1 MNQKTYRLVY
11 SRLRG
16 MLVAV
21 EETATAAGKAG
32 ETRATGRASGALEI
46 FLSLRQLALSAL
58 LALSPLMAGAQIAP
72 GGAHAPG
79 VVTTQ
84 NGIPQVNIN
93 KPSGAGVS
101 MNTYG
106 QFDVQKNGAIL
117 NNSPVIVSTQQ
128 AGYINGNPNFGPNDA
143 ARVIV
148 NQVNSSSPSQL
159 RGYLEVAG
167 KSAQVVIANPNG
179 LLVDG
184 GGFIN
189 TSRATLTTGT
199 PNFAADGSLA
209 GFNVTSG
216 NITVQGAGFNGSN
229 IDQVDLLAR
238 AVQANAAIYAKN
250 LNVATGANNVDYGSL
265 AATPI
270 AGSGPVPGVSIDVSN
285 LGGMYANR
293 IVLVGTENG
302 VGVSSKGVLAAQAG
316 DLILTTQGKLVLAGQ
331 TNASGNITA
340 SARDGIDNSG
350 TTYAQQSVS
359 ANTSGALSNSGT
371 LAAQQNTTINA
382 NSVASTGTLGAG
394 VNNDGTIAGSGDL
407 SVTTT
412 GALTA
417 TGRNQAGGN
426 TTIRGAG
433 VNLAGSN
440 TSANG
445 ALTLSSS
452 GDLTLSNATTT
463 AGGALSANASGTLT
477 NDGGKLS
484 GGSVQASAAN
494 VSNTGGHIVSGSTL
508 GLNTAGA
515 LANRQGVIQ
524 SAAGATIGGA
534 SLDNT
539 GGQILSLNG
548 DGLNLG
554 VTGTLL
560 NGVGGIIGG
569 NGNVQ
574 LSASIF
580 TNQGKVNALRDA
592 VLRAWNV
599 TNSGS
604 LTAGGILTAAATGAL
619 SNAGGSL
626 SGSTTTVSGASVDNT
641 NGSIDGDTLAVTS
654 SGDFVNRNGKLT
666 QYGTTDQTISAGGK
680 LDSTGGTIASNA
692 NNLTLSGQSVT
703 NDNGTLQHAGAGVL
717 KVKVTGA
724 LSNVDGKVQT
734 NGTLTIAGA
743 KLDNSG
749 GTLTAQQAAQVN
761 ADAGIVN
768 RNGTL
773 YGANGLTVSTQ
784 GDIDDTGG
792 SAQSAGD
799 LSLSAGGALSNAQ
812 GTLSA
817 NGAHGTANVAAASID
832 NTKGKLTNAGDGATT
847 VTASSVTNTGGTLG
861 GNGDVTI
868 NAQTLEN
875 GAGAN
880 FVAGGAANLN
890 VQQRVNNA
898 GGTLFGGTAL
908 NLNQAN
914 AAVINDG
921 GAILGGL
928 DVSVNAASLSNAG
941 GAIRANRDV
950 SASGVVSG
958 DGDMIAGRN
967 LSLAINGNYTS
978 GASNNLR
985 ADGDMSVSATGTL
998 TNTGTLAATGA
1009 LTATGANVV
1018 NAAGADINS
1027 SNTTVNAN
1035 GTLTNAGRIEGDA
1048 VATNSATLANTGTII
1063 GNDVTV
1069 NANDVQNTGAAAVI
1083 AGANSV
1089 RIYAQ
1094 NSITNAD
1101 GALIYSAGNLE
1112 IAKDGTRDGSGMLA
1126 NQTATL
1132 TNSAATIEADG
1143 DIDIA
1148 ARTVSNIRTGVQTAA
1163 GTPQDAGTTTLT
1175 LWTAGLGDD
1184 LSAGVF
1190 GNYHSL
1196 DFPQWN
1202 WSAGAMADQTIYGL
1216 AQPITVKIPA
1226 SQVTNLDTKAQT
1238 FSLTQPV
1245 YDHYQSGA
1253 TVVARNITNNATQ
1266 WYNSLTDNGDGTVS
1280 ITFWPDFDPN
1290 KNMQPDRQQ
1299 VRWDIK
1305 NHDYVEK
1312 SRTTQTTTTT
1322 DQLVNAGNV
1331 ATIQAQG
1338 AIRIN
1343 ANGGSIDNQSSTM
1356 AAGGDLVRRADS
1368 GSVTDTGTVLQQAVV
1383 TSTESVFYW
1392 HQKTGGSSDTTQPRS
1407 DGAFDGVSQY
1417 TTTVDALPAIA
1428 SSNSNV
1434 QTDAQSISIN
1444 SVDRQGNT
1452 VAGSGVT
1459 GGSADGTQTG
1469 TISGQSSRPQT
1480 VGGATGGI
1488 PNLKLPVNGLYT
1500 YNTAPGATYL
1510 IATDPRFT
1518 QYANFISSD
1527 YLLKQLGYD
1536 PSTVEKRLG
1545 DGLYETTLI
1554 RNQVTQLTGR
1564 TFLAGFTDNLDEYT
1578 ALMNN
1583 GVTYAKA
1590 FGLEPGIALS
1600 AAQMAQLTTD
1610 MVWLVSQDVTLPD
1623 GSHQSVLVPQV
1634 YLAQSSTVDLTHSG
1648 ALVAGNAVNLNAS
1661 GDVNNSGH
1669 IVSNVA
1675 TTVIGNT
1682 ITNSGIIGS
1691 AGTTAVAAVQD
1702 VRNSSGRIGGADVV
1716 VQAGRDVINET
1727 QTYGVS
1733 KSFADRNYTGTATGT
1748 AVDAVGTISATNSA
1762 TVIAGRDVNLNG
1774 AQIQAGG
1781 NAAIAAGRDLNVGTA
1796 ELTATKD
1803 SSGFGGQDF
1812 LHDRQTQNLGSAIVA
1827 GGDLATVSGRDTT
1840 LTNATVRAGGDAAM
1854 VAGGNLTVTA
1864 AKDVHTHSEQSM
1876 SNSKSQST
1884 SSSYDEQVRGSSIG
1898 AGGNATLAA
1907 GLSGSGNLAILGS
1920 TVATD
1925 AGGVKLVSTGDVTI
1939 GSVSETHD
1947 SQSWSHNEHSG
1958 FMSKTKTTDTT
1969 SSHQLIA
1976 NGSTVSGDTVTG
1988 AAGHDMTIT
1997 GSTVAATNDVNLSAA
2012 NNLTINTSQDTSDS
2026 SHFHQTTK
2034 TGLGSSGGI
2043 AISYGKV
2050 DRKDTTHDSSV
2061 TNNGSLVG
2069 STGGNVNLKAG
2080 ADLHV
2085 TGSDLIAAQNVTG
2098 TGANVTIDSAAG
2110 TTHHDETHE
2119 TSKSGFTLG
2128 LAGSVG
2134 DAINNAISQT
2144 QSANRDAGNN
2154 DRAAA
2159 LHSIAAAGNA
2169 AMAGAGA
2176 MSSKPD
2182 IGVQL
2187 SLGSSKSKSTFSED
2201 QTVNSGSSVRAG
2213 GTAAFV
2219 ATGNGQ
2225 AGSGNVTIA
2234 GSNVNANDVMLAA
2247 KNQVNLV
2254 NTTDTDSTRSTN
2266 KSSSASVGVQYTL
2279 GGGFGVSASMS
2290 NAHGDANSDA
2300 AMQHNTHVNGAN
2312 SVAIVSGGDTNIV
2325 GANVNGKQVSADIGG
2340 NLNIASV
2347 QDTTVSTAHQSSSG
2361 GGFTISQGG
2370 GSASFSAQNGHA
2382 DSNYAGV
2389 NEQAGIQAGDGGF
2402 NINVK
2407 GNTDLKGAV
2416 IASDADASKNTLTTG
2431 TLTFS
2436 DIENHSH
2443 YSATSNGFS
2452 AGGGIGSTGKATGPG
2467 SVSGSGGVIPM
2478 MTQNEHG
2485 DQSATTR
2492 SAVNAGTLN
2501 VTDGAHQTQDVAS
2514 LSRDTANT
2522 NGTVSKA
2529 ADVNGMLTKQVDTM
2543 QAAQAA
2549 GQVVAQGIGAYADA
2563 NRDAALDT
2571 AQKALDNGD
2580 LNGAAAAMADY
2591 NNWKEGGNGRAEL
2604 QAAGGALIGGLG
2616 GGAFGAAAG
2625 AMGAGLASKMA
2636 DQTKA
2641 FGASVTDATGSSL
2654 AGNIAGNILSGL
2666 GGALIGG
2673 TAGAAMASNVNLYN
2687 QGHDTGE
2694 AAAEKKAAS
2703 LTQQLVDTY
2712 NNAVRMRQALGDGI
2726 SSSIDQF
2733 VGLMT
2738 GGAKA
2743 KMAES
2748 PTDLIAQGAA
2758 NGANAVAGMGGG
2770 KPPAASPGA
2779 VLVDSSAGQA
2789 LAGGTGSSASVAG
2802 YGDGYSNLNV
2812 QENKAKGDAFENE
2825 KADAAR
2831 TTYPEVGQQVTI
2843 KTSDGTRAR
2852 LDIVTRDSNGNIGC
2866 IECKSSDSAPLT
2878 KNQAIAFPLVES
2890 QGAVVVG
2897 KGKPGFEGGTVI
2909 PPTKVE
2915 IVRPPSTGTG
2925 K

>member
-128 AGYINGNPNFGPNDA
+128 AGYINGNPNFGPNDV

-167 KSAQVVIANPNG
+167 RTAQVVIANPNG
-179 LLVDG
+179 LVVDG

-209 GFNVTSG
+209 GFNVTG
-216 NITVQGAGFNGSN
+216 GTIAVQGAGFNGSN
-229 IDQVDLLAR
+229 VDQVDLLAR
-238 AVQANAAIYAKN
+238 AVQANAAIYATN
-250 LNVATGANNVDYGSL
+250 LNVVTGANNVDYGSL

-270 AGSGPVPGVSIDVSN
+270 AGSGPAPGVSIDVSN

-293 IVLVGTENG
+293 IVLIGTENG

-452 GDLTLSNATTT
+452 GDLTLSNAMTT

-592 VLRAWNV
+592 VLRAWNLN
-599 TNSGS
+599 NSGTV
-604 LTAGGILTAAATGAL
+604 TAGGALNASATDAL
-619 SNAGGSL
+619 SNAGGTF
-626 SGSTTTVSGASVDNT
+626 SGSATTVSGTSIDNT

-654 SGDFVNRNGKLT
+654 TGDLVNRNGKLT
-666 QYGTTDQTISAGGK
+666 QYGTTDQTISAGGA
-680 LDSTGGTIASNA
+680 LDSTGGTVASNA
-692 NNLTLSGQSVT
+692 NSLTVSANSIT
-703 NDNGTLQHAGAGVL
+703 SDSGTLQHAGTGML
-717 KVKVTGA
+717 KVKATGA
-724 LSNVDGKVQT
+724 LSNVGGKVQT
-734 NGTLTIAGA
+734 NGTLTVAGA

-773 YGANGLTVSTQ
+773 YGANGLTVSTK
-784 GDIDDTGG
+784 GDIDNTGG

-880 FVAGGAANLN
+880 LVAGGAANLN

-908 NLNQAN
+908 NLNQTN
-914 AAVINDG
+914 ATVINDG

-985 ADGDMSVSATGTL
+985 ADGDMTVSATGTL

-1027 SNTTVNAN
+1027 SNTTINAN

-1048 VATNSATLANTGTII
+1048 VTTNSATLANTGTII

-1069 NANDVQNTGAAAVI
+1069 NANDVQNTGAAAII

-1089 RIYAQ
+1089 HVYAQ
-1094 NSITNAD
+1094 NSVTNAD
-1101 GALIYSAGNLE
+1101 GATIYSAGNLE

-1510 IATDPRFT
+1510 VATDPRFT

-1762 TVIAGRDVNLNG
+1762 AVIAGRDVNLNG
-1774 AQIQAGG
+1774 AQVQAGG
-1781 NAAIAAGRDLNVGTA
+1781 NAAVAAGRDLNVGTV

-1884 SSSYDEQVRGSSIG
+1884 SSSYDEQAQGSSIG

-1958 FMSKTKTTDTT
+1958 FLSKQKDTDTT
-1969 SSHQLIA
+1969 SSHQVIA

-2529 ADVNGMLTKQVDTM
+2529 ADVNGMLTKQADTM